1 MKLTKKEQGL
11 FMIYQVMKLKKEE
24 RIAAVKKA
32 LDVGVAMTH
41 AGQSNPKASSTTG
54 GQTKASSKTPSGTAN
69 KVKSSLSPGG
79 IIRGRSSHSVSAYT
93 QKSKSFT
100 SISNA

>member
-69 KVKSSLSPGG
+69 KVKVSLSWWH
-79 IIRGRSSHSVSAYT
+79 HSWSI
-93 QKSKSFT
+93 KPF
-100 SISNA
+100 SISLYPKKQKLHIYQ